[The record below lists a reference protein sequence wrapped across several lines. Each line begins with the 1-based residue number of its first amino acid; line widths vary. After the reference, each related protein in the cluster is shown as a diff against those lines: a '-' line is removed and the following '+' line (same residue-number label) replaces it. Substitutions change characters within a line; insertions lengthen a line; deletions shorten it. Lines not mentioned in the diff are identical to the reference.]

1 VLFLKKKG
9 NSKMETRKQRRTFDK
24 NFKVSTVKMMLNS
37 GKSIRSIAHD
47 LDISENTLHNW
58 KKQYLS
64 DTKNSFPG
72 KGNQMLSSE
81 DEVRRLKEE
90 LHIVTQQ
97 RDILKK
103 AVAFFSKEEY
113 KKLLS

>member
-1 VLFLKKKG
+1 
-9 NSKMETRKQRRTFDK
+9 METRKQRRTFDK
-24 NFKVSTVKMMLNS
+24 NFKVSTVKMILNS
-37 GKSIRSIAHD
+37 GKSIRSISQD

-58 KKQYLS
+58 KKQYLA

-72 KGNQMLSSE
+72 KGNQISTE